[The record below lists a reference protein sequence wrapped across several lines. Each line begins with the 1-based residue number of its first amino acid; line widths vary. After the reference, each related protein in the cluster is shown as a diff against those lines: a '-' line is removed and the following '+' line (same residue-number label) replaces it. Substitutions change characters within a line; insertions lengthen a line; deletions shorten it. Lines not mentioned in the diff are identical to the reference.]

1 MINLN
6 EEDVV
11 ELKSYLE
18 RSEYNYPQYISS
30 IKEKE
35 ADNVSNFFSDAS
47 IKNDDYL
54 LNDNNLKSSQI
65 NSNIIL
71 TTFKDGDLKKEET
84 TKFNSLNP
92 IYNEANDVNDKNNY
106 FKKEEKKLNKKRG
119 RKRKDEA
126 DDITYEH
133 NKYTDDN
140 IIRKIKTNI
149 FKYILSSLNESLKFT
164 NEKFYPLN
172 AKLNENLKKEIN
184 IELFNKRI
192 YQIYLSEDLN
202 GHHINI
208 NDSNKNLIKKIFE
221 ENIEIK
227 TINILNMTFIEVLNH
242 IREKD
247 LHKFLQSMKE
257 KEEKK
262 INKNLDDYMEK
273 VCHYLNTFIKWF
285 DDIDGRNSNKKMKK

>member
-35 ADNVSNFFSDAS
+35 ADNESNFFSDAS

-126 DDITYEH
+126 DDITSEH

-192 YQIYLSEDLN
+192 YQIYMSEDLN
-202 GHHINI
+202 GHHINR

-227 TINILNMTFIEVLNH
+227 TINILNMTFIGVLNH

-247 LHKFLQSMKE
+247 LHKFLQAIKE

-262 INKNLDDYMEK
+262 NNKNLDDYMEN

-285 DDIDGRNSNKKMKK
+285 DDIDGKNSNKKMKK